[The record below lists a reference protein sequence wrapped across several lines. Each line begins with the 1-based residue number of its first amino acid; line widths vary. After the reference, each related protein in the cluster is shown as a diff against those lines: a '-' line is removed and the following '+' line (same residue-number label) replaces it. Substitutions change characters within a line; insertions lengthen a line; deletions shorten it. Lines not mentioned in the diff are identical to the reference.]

1 MPQGISPNPLNKIS
15 EVYLSQISE
24 HHKKDA
30 DGNTIPHEDELDEAK
45 VDQGKDDASKVN
57 TRNQRAFGNR
67 RGSKGGGHTGDDMEA
82 RRYNTEKG
90 RGVKMRG
97 KKDKTPV
104 NYHKRDRDK
113 AVDELL
119 GGTKKK
125 EPTYLQKKARQVDIK
140 RKIKSGYYEE
150 VEVDEAKKPMV
161 KVKLKDP
168 SKIKVKVTDIGPGGK
183 EYVRKNEM
191 DEAMAMKP
199 SNLKKKAKL
208 GAALDRLQALK
219 VAKKKREMGEEIE
232 NEGVQYGIFKGD
244 GKPKGAM
251 AAFGKKDK
259 AKKDKKIKMEALS
272 NWKED
277 YVWEADEEQMEKEV
291 KEKKVKNKIIINP
304 KLGEAVEELGGQLL
318 DVQEMNGDKKE
329 EDPQMKSKMLRQRQ
343 LKKQVLLRKLQAVRQ
358 TGGEDIVASYEPEG
372 EQLDEYGNPRV
383 GARLRVA
390 RAIDKVNPNPKMGS
404 KRTAISNKLKMSAIK
419 AETKRREQKENPYS
433 AGKKVRMAL
442 GMSNEDYIPEE
453 GYDIARDMGKI
464 PPTKDKKDATTMP
477 PSKEMEKTRKVYK
490 GPSALDIVKADIR
503 KKYGKGAIMGEA
515 KVDEKTPE
523 HKRATARDKRYGN
536 PHGSLELG
544 GGIRKDRRADHEARR
559 GVKTKVK
566 SYHDPL
572 ELDRDKVKQ
581 FRKNKGMG
589 VK

>member
-30 DGNTIPHEDELDEAK
+30 DGNTIPHE
-45 VDQGKDDASKVN
+45 G
-57 TRNQRAFGNR
+57 
-67 RGSKGGGHTGDDMEA
+67 
-82 RRYNTEKG
+82 
-90 RGVKMRG
+90 
-97 KKDKTPV
+97 
-104 NYHKRDRDK
+104 
-113 AVDELL
+113 
-119 GGTKKK
+119 
-125 EPTYLQKKARQVDIK
+125 
-140 RKIKSGYYEE
+140 EE
-150 VEVDEAKKPMV
+150 VEV
-161 KVKLKDP
+161 
-168 SKIKVKVTDIGPGGK
+168 
-183 EYVRKNEM
+183 

-199 SNLKKKAKL
+199 SNMKKKAKL
-208 GAALDRLQALK
+208 SAALKRLEDLK
-219 VAKKKREMGEEIE
+219 VASKMKEEVE
-232 NEGVQYGIFKGD
+232 DTEEGMQYGIFKGD

-251 AAFGKKDK
+251 AAFGKKEK
-259 AKKDKKIKMEALS
+259 AKKDRKIKMEALS

-318 DVQEMNGDKKE
+318 DVQEMNGDQK

-383 GARLRVA
+383 CVRLRVA
-390 RAIDKVNPNPKMGS
+390 RAIDKVNPKPKMGS

-464 PPTKDKKDATTMP
+464 PPTKGKKDATTIP

-515 KVDEKTPE
+515 KD
-523 HKRATARDKRYGN
+523 
-536 PHGSLELG
+536 
-544 GGIRKDRRADHEARR
+544 
-559 GVKTKVK
+559 
-566 SYHDPL
+566 
-572 ELDRDKVKQ
+572 ELDENIISKIQQAIKN
-581 FRKNKGMG
+581 FRNNPKGKIPLIPPNRFLPTAGKREADIDAATGGEFKKMLG
-589 VK
+589 R